1 MRRLSRSWAFGMS
14 SALVVCLSATV
25 AAAQTEPTYEVRA
38 LVALQTQLALGH
50 QSALG
55 AQRALIRDIGAQ
67 FASMPAETWSKRA
80 NARAAIRYLL
90 SGGDPAFARDRKIR
104 AAMPEPFRPL
114 LDAALAYSNGDAA
127 EARRKFASIKANE
140 FAPELFGSLALV
152 KGLLDAAKNP
162 DKAWSY
168 LDAARLEGAGTL
180 VEEAALRRQIG
191 MISARAHAK
200 QSRSVARS
208 YIRSYQA
215 SVFSEGFRR
224 GLALTVAASV
234 KSGDQKL
241 AGWLVPTLKLVSPA
255 RRATYIAPIAR
266 QALLYGQT
274 DVVQKMGTLL
284 EAGSGERYAGVTTPM
299 ILYEAASQITGDRYD
314 DVKKRLGTIDP
325 SSFDTF
331 DRAIFRG
338 VVALAR
344 QVRAQPYDDMPEAP
358 PTGRASRNFP
368 GNSTLQAGADI
379 LKRSSAVLAD
389 AKP

>member
-1 MRRLSRSWAFGMS
+1 MMRLSRLQTFGMS
-14 SALVVCLSATV
+14 SALAVCLSATV
-25 AAAQTEPTYEVRA
+25 AAAQAEPAYEVRA

-67 FASMPAETWSKRA
+67 FASMPAQTWSKRS

-90 SGGDPAFARDRKIR
+90 SGGDPEFARDRQMR
-104 AAMPEPFRPL
+104 AALPEPFRPL

-127 EARRKFASIKANE
+127 EAREKFASINANA
-140 FAPELFGSLALV
+140 FAPELFGSLSLV
-152 KGLLDAAKNP
+152 KGLLDAAQNP
-162 DKAWSY
+162 DQAWSY
-168 LDAARLEGAGTL
+168 LDDARLEGAGTL

-191 MISARAHAK
+191 MVSAREHAK
-200 QSRSVARS
+200 RSRSVARS
-208 YIRSYQA
+208 YIRLYQA

-224 GLALTVAASV
+224 GLALTVATYI
-234 KSGDQKL
+234 KSGDQSV

-274 DVVQKMGTLL
+274 GVVQKMGTLL
-284 EAGSGERYAGVTTPM
+284 EVGSGKRNAGEATPM
-299 ILYEAASQITGDRYD
+299 VLYDAASQVAGANYD
-314 DVKKRLGTIDP
+314 DVKRRLDGMDP

-331 DRAIFRG
+331 DRAIYRG

-344 QVRAQPYDDMPEAP
+344 QVRAQPDEDMPEAP
-358 PTGRASRNFP
+358 PAGRTTKNFP
-368 GNSTLQAGADI
+368 GSSTLQAGAEI
-379 LKRSSAVLAD
+379 LKRSRAVLAD